1 MSYYD
6 YRTSAG
12 RARNGASF
20 DAQRDDYEG
29 YHSVNQLSDA
39 CAETTGVFA
48 AAASRS
54 AGAFGAALGGLIV
67 LVFMLFWRLPLAGK
81 VVFFSLLSFMAG
93 SIYPMLST
101 YQSFVILRS
110 CKRLRNGAF
119 W

>member
-6 YRTSAG
+6 YRTSAE

-48 AAASRS
+48 AAAGRS
-54 AGAFGAALGGLIV
+54 AEAFGAALVCAMGRDV
-67 LVFMLFWRLPLAGK
+67 A
-81 VVFFSLLSFMAG
+81 
-93 SIYPMLST
+93 
-101 YQSFVILRS
+101 YQSVPFQKIVVLATAVPCI
-110 CKRLRNGAF
+110 GQHVAP
-119 W
+119 